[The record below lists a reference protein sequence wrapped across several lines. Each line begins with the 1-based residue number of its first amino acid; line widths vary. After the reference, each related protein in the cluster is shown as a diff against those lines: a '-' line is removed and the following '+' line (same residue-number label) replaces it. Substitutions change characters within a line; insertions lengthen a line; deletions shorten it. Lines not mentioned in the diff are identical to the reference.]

1 MKELLR
7 IKFKKLTRETYFKK
21 DKEFYTTLQ
30 HNSQYY
36 NDSSVLQVALLFYN
50 FVIYFP
56 LFVEWRGRL
65 FTESG
70 FLSYQKSELARSL
83 LLFNT
88 GQVLNSD
95 GLNSLK
101 VYTANCYGKDKLS
114 YNKRL
119 KWVDDNLDLIINI
132 DKEFIFDASEPLL
145 LVVLN

>member
-1 MKELLR
+1 VNYLSSIKFEINKNVLDYILNLLDKKDERIIELVK
-7 IKFKKLTRETYFKK
+7 IKFKKLTRETFFKK
-21 DKEFYTTLQ
+21 DKELYTTLQ

-50 FVIYFP
+50 FVLYFP
-56 LFVEWRGRL
+56 LFVGL

-83 LLFNT
+83 ILFNK
-88 GQVLNSD
+88 GQVLNSE

-101 VYTANCYGKDKLS
+101 TYTAGKNKLS

-119 KWVDDNLDLIINI
+119 
-132 DKEFIFDASEPLL
+132 E
-145 LVVLN
+145 